1 MSGGNFLDGVRRLEA
16 AHLADLKMA
25 ASKMLGPTRRAFQAE
40 MVRKYCEGNAWWGE
54 RVFGWNRHAIAL
66 GLAEQRTGIVCLGAQ
81 QACGGNYRWEE
92 RHAQAAAALRT
103 LAESH
108 AQQDPSF
115 RGALAYTRLTAKA
128 AREQL
133 LAQGFTEAEV
143 PAPSTM
149 AGVLNRNGYRLRPVL
164 KAKPQKKS
172 RKPMPSSPMSAP
184 KAGAA
189 TPSNAS
195 RLTAR
200 PQ

>member
-1 MSGGNFLDGVRRLEA
+1 MSRSNFLGGSRRMEEE
-16 AHLADLKMA
+16 HLADLKLA
-25 ASKMLGPTRRAFQAE
+25 AAKMLGPMRRAFEAE
-40 MVRKYCEGNAWWGE
+40 MVSKYCEGNAWWGE
-54 RVFGWNRHAIAL
+54 RVFGWSRHTIAL

-81 QACGGNYRWEE
+81 PARGGNHRWEE
-92 RHAQAAAALRT
+92 KHARAAAALRT

-133 LAQGFTEAEV
+133 QAQGFTGAEL

-149 AGVLNRNGYRLRPVL
+149 AAVLNRNGYRLRPVL

-184 KAGAA
+184 RTAAA
-189 TPSNAS
+189 TQSNAS
-195 RLTAR
+195 RSTAR

>member
-1 MSGGNFLDGVRRLEA
+1 MRGNKLPDEAVRLEGG
-16 AHLADLKMA
+16 HLADLKLA
-25 ASKMLGPTRRAFQAE
+25 AAKMVGPGRRAFEAE
-40 MVRKYCEGNAWWGE
+40 MVSKYCEGNAWRGE
-54 RVFGWNRHAIAL
+54 RVFGWSRHTIAL

-81 QACGGNYRWEE
+81 EAFSGNHRWEE
-92 RHAQAAAALRT
+92 KQPQAAEALRAM
-103 LAESH
+103 AESH

-133 LAQGFTEAEV
+133 RAQGFAEAEL

-172 RKPMPSSPMSAP
+172 RKPMPSSPTSAP
-184 KAGAA
+184 RMAKA
-189 TPSNAS
+189 
-195 RLTAR
+195 R
-200 PQ
+200 